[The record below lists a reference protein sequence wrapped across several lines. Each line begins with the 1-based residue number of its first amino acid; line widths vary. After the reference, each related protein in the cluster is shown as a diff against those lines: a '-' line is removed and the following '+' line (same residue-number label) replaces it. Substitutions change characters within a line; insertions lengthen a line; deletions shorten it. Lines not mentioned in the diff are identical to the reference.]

1 MATRQ
6 PTNIVDLLAILLAPF
21 NELETAFNDLLLNRT
36 IDTATG
42 DALEA
47 IGRIVGQPRI
57 GDAIGDDD
65 IYRKY
70 IKARAA
76 ANRSDGTGE
85 DLITVCALVLDG
97 TGANIKLYR
106 EGAATQI
113 VEIDDV
119 AITET
124 IASVLLY
131 FLQAAAAGG
140 ARVLLRYALAPF
152 ASAFRF
158 DSTPGLDGG
167 LLWGDVDAG

>member
-1 MATRQ
+1 VATRQ

-36 IDTATG
+36 IDLAVG
-42 DALEA
+42 DALA
-47 IGRIVGQPRI
+47 VIGRIVGQPAI

-65 IYRKY
+65 VYRKY

-85 DLITVCALVLDG
+85 DLIAVCALVLDG
-97 TGANIKLYR
+97 TGANVRLYR
-106 EGAATQI
+106 EGPATQI

-124 IASVLLY
+124 VATVLLY
-131 FLQAAAAGG
+131 FLQAACSAG
-140 ARVLLRYALAPF
+140 ARVLLRYALSPP
-152 ASAFRF
+152 ASVFRF
-158 DSTPGLDGG
+158 DSGPGYDVGHLAAG
-167 LLWGDVDAG
+167 VDAG